1 MKKREKGISKQ
12 DNEISNRSEAKTQ
25 DNQLKVYSTLSRKKE
40 VFKTL
45 EDGKVKMYA
54 CGITASSDA
63 HVGHALQAVVF
74 DMIRKYLEFK
84 GYRVTYVRNYTDID
98 DKIIISAKKQ
108 NIEPMQYAR
117 QVMLKTDA
125 ELDLLGVERPTI
137 ESRVTECMSD
147 IIAFI
152 EKLISKGHAY
162 ATDTGDVYFEVA
174 SFANYGNFS
183 NRILEEDIHNVRIQ
197 NEANKKNEKDFALWK
212 SAKAGEISWNS
223 PWGPGRPGWHIEC
236 SVMSIKYLGETLD
249 IHGGGRDLIFPH
261 HENEI
266 AQSEAVTGKQF
277 SKYWVHNGLIKVN
290 GQKMSKSLGNSVI
303 LQNILE
309 KYNRDVI
316 RLALLQ
322 NHYRSDV
329 NITDCLFEKFEI
341 IIYSMYKTFYAIETG
356 SSGLVPQQDSP
367 CFKQV
372 SDSFTEAMDNDFNT
386 PTVIA
391 NLLGYLTELNKL
403 VSENKFQEA
412 LNLMTAIKQL
422 YGIIGICQ
430 MKAGE
435 VISEIR
441 QKHLQNNKI
450 TEEEIL
456 EFISKRAKYKAEK
469 NYAEADKIRDKL
481 RTFSINIMDGRE
493 GSGWDLII

>member
-1 MKKREKGISKQ
+1 MKKREKNIFRQ
-12 DNEISNRSEAKTQ
+12 DNKISAKSKTKTQ
-25 DNQLKVYSTLSRKKE
+25 DSQLKIYSTLSRKKE
-40 VFKTL
+40 VFKPL

-54 CGITASSDA
+54 CGITASDDA

-74 DMIRKYLEFK
+74 DMIKKYLEFK
-84 GYRVTYVRNYTDID
+84 GYSVTYVRNYTDID
-98 DKIIISAKKQ
+98 DKIIAAAKKQ
-108 NIEPMQYAR
+108 NIEPMQFAR
-117 QVMLKTDA
+117 QIMLKTDA

-137 ESRVTECMSD
+137 ESRVTECISD

-152 EKLISKGHAY
+152 EKMISKGHAY
-162 ATDTGDVYFEVA
+162 ATDEGDVYFDVA

-183 NRILEEDIHNVRIQ
+183 NRILDESIHNVRIQ

-303 LQNILE
+303 LQDILE

-341 IIYSMYKTFYAIETG
+341 TAYSIYKTFYAIETG
-356 SSGLVPQQDSP
+356 SSGLIPQQDSP
-367 CFKQV
+367 YFKQV

-386 PTVIA
+386 SVVIA
-391 NLLGYLTELNKL
+391 DLFGYLTELNRL
-403 VSENKFQEA
+403 VSEKEFQEA
-412 LNLMTAIKQL
+412 LNFMTAIKQI

-430 MKAGE
+430 MKASE